1 LSNIVIKHLNWQSC
15 VWLHTLSSSHT
26 HNGDDTLPNY

>member
-15 VWLHTLSSSHT
+15 VWLHTLSSYMLWGRSA
-26 HNGDDTLPNY
+26 